1 MTTVEAYLEV
11 LKNYQYK
18 YQRSVLWNDPDL
30 DENKPQFNTYYPSA
44 GKY

>member
-18 YQRSVLWNDPDL
+18 YQRSVLWNDS